1 MSTRR
6 RKVEDAK
13 NDNEEST
20 PKRRT
25 LDVSL
30 SQPDIDEKA
39 PVDSLP
45 STQENNV
52 SSDGSLSYSVGYIS
66 QKLKEL
72 GLPEAAIKFRG
83 KKPHL
88 LI

>member
-1 MSTRR
+1 MSTRK

-13 NDNEEST
+13 NGKEEST

-25 LDVSL
+25 PDVTV

-52 SSDGSLSYSVGYIS
+52 SSDGSLSYSVEDIW

-72 GLPEAAIKFRG
+72 GLPEAANKFRG
-83 KKPHL
+83 KKPHM

>member
-30 SQPDIDEKA
+30 SQPDIGEKA

-45 STQENNV
+45 STQESNV
-52 SSDGSLSYSVGYIS
+52 SSDGSLLYSVEDIC
-66 QKLKEL
+66 QKIKEL
-72 GLPEAAIKFRG
+72 GLPEAANKFRG

>member
-6 RKVEDAK
+6 RNVEDAK

-20 PKRRT
+20 SKRGT

-30 SQPDIDEKA
+30 SQPEIDEKA

-45 STQENNV
+45 STQESNV
-52 SSDGSLSYSVGYIS
+52 SSDESLSYSVEDIC
-66 QKLKEL
+66 QKIKEL
-72 GLPEAAIKFRG
+72 GLPEAANKFRG
-83 KKPHL
+83 
-88 LI
+88 

>member
-1 MSTRR
+1 MSTKK

-13 NDNEEST
+13 NGKEKST
-20 PKRRT
+20 PKRST
-25 LDVSL
+25 LDVSM

-52 SSDGSLSYSVGYIS
+52 SSDGSLSYSVEDIWK
-66 QKLKEL
+66 KLKEL
-72 GLPEAAIKFRG
+72 GLPEAANKFRG

>member
-1 MSTRR
+1 MSTGK
-6 RKVEDAK
+6 RKVGDAK
-13 NDNEEST
+13 NGKEKST
-20 PKRRT
+20 PKRST

-30 SQPDIDEKA
+30 SQPEIEEQA

-45 STQENNV
+45 STPENNV
-52 SSDGSLSYSVGYIS
+52 SSDGSLSYSVEDIC
-66 QKLKEL
+66 QKIKKL
-72 GLPEAAIKFRG
+72 GLPEAANKFRG

>member
-1 MSTRR
+1 MSTRK

-13 NDNEEST
+13 NGKEEST

-25 LDVSL
+25 PDVSV
-30 SQPDIDEKA
+30 SQPDIDEQA

-45 STQENNV
+45 STLENNV
-52 SSDGSLSYSVGYIS
+52 SSDGSVSYSVEDIC
-66 QKLKEL
+66 QKIKEL
-72 GLPEAAIKFRG
+72 GLPEAANKFRG
-83 KKPHL
+83 KTTHL

>member
-1 MSTRR
+1 MSTRK

-13 NDNEEST
+13 NGKEEST
-20 PKRRT
+20 PKRST
-25 LDVSL
+25 PDVSL
-30 SQPDIDEKA
+30 SQPDIGEKA
-39 PVDSLP
+39 PVGNLS

-52 SSDGSLSYSVGYIS
+52 SSDGSLSYSVEDIW

-72 GLPEAAIKFRG
+72 GLPAAANKFRG